1 MFSSLSLLASM
12 LISWPLWFAVNGY
25 PSTPLFSLLAA
36 VSSSFLPLISLLS
49 MSALIL
55 SIVRWQREQFQT
67 ILLTTVLCCFV
78 LLVALDQNR
87 LQAWVYQALF
97 FILLKL
103 ITSNQKELH
112 AAYAV
117 SLSAIYFWSGLH
129 KFNRTF
135 DELAA
140 PWLAL
145 PFHDWPST
153 LRAIAELG
161 VWSSPALESLLAIGL
176 LTKRGKKTAA
186 LGLIATHIMILY
198 VLGPLGL
205 NYNASVWPWNVSQ
218 IVILACCF
226 LNRDYPAPPLKSIIG
241 LSRSTQCM
249 LILYCCMPA
258 LNRAGY
264 WDNYPSFT
272 LYSGDT
278 PRAYVTL
285 SIQELTRLNPMI
297 QSVAKPIA
305 STDSMVQFSI
315 HDWSMAAR
323 NSPPY
328 PERRVLLSACAKLCD
343 KLQGNQTMTCRFLD
357 RPPIYERQSRVEAF
371 SCKALIE
378 MGW

>member
-1 MFSSLSLLASM
+1 MVSM
-12 LISWPLWFAVNGY
+12 LISWPLWFSVDGY
-25 PSTPLFSLLAA
+25 PSAPLFPFAA
-36 VSSSFLPLISLLS
+36 QVSPLFIPLISLLS
-49 MSALIL
+49 MSVLVL

-67 ILLTTVLCCFV
+67 LLLATGLCSFG
-78 LLVALDQNR
+78 LLFILDQNR

-103 ITSNQKELH
+103 ITSNQKDLH
-112 AAYAV
+112 AAYAL

-140 PWLAL
+140 PWLAQ

-176 LTKRGKKTAA
+176 LTERVKKFAA
-186 LGLIATHIMILY
+186 LGLIATHIIILY

-205 NYNASVWPWNVSQ
+205 NYNVSVWPWNISQ
-218 IVILACCF
+218 MALLICCF
-226 LNRDYPAPPLKSIIG
+226 LNRDYPAPSLTHIMV
-241 LSRSTQCM
+241 LSRSVQCA
-249 LILYCCMPA
+249 LVLYCCMPV
-258 LNRAGY
+258 LNRFGY

-285 SIQELTRLNPMI
+285 SAQELTHLHPTL
-297 QSVAKPIA
+297 QSVAKPIVSA
-305 STDSMVQFSI
+305 NAMMQFSI

-323 NSPPY
+323 HSPPY

-343 KLQGNQTMTCRFLD
+343 QLGDSQTMTCRFFA
-357 RPPIYERQSRVEAF
+357 RPPINERQSRAEVLNCATIMQGKQE
-371 SCKALIE
+371 
-378 MGW
+378 